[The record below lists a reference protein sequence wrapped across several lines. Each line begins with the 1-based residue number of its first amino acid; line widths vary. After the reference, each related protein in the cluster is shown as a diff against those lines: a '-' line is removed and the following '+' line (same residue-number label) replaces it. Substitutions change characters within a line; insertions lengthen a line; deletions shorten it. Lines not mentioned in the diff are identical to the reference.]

1 MLALTG
7 NTGLNSNFTHGQRM
21 SKDGAVKSEFM
32 AAAMEILNK
41 DSGQYYA
48 SSKVIGSGSQ
58 VPGANYNMEG
68 GTYNGQG
75 SAGVGSSARSRSK
88 IRIMPM
94 FGDAQSYVNQEKK
107 PEDYLKEIAANG
119 ALSQEQMKQ
128 LIDLL
133 KKSNINLQTV
143 LHR

>member
-1 MLALTG
+1 
-7 NTGLNSNFTHGQRM
+7 
-21 SKDGAVKSEFM
+21 
-32 AAAMEILNK
+32 
-41 DSGQYYA
+41 
-48 SSKVIGSGSQ
+48 
-58 VPGANYNMEG
+58 
-68 GTYNGQG
+68 
-75 SAGVGSSARSRSK
+75 
-88 IRIMPM
+88 M